1 MRLGRCSRAFVKP
14 RTAVANLMASARTL
28 SASIRSSVIG
38 HHLPSSGRPCP
49 ARKVP
54 PGTRLLSH
62 SGANAGQQPTPPID
76 KPRRLGAWRGF
87 LLPPCAAAK
96 RRPSLCAAGSR
107 ARRETS
113 AGRTPGGVREC
124 CGQDRRRFAVVPA
137 PASAAWMRGAVFR
150 APRMGQGAQATR
162 SERTRQR
169 VRERRSPPQ
178 ARATLLCKVSR
189 DDTLGGLLFTLDV
202 QSG

>member
-14 RTAVANLMASARTL
+14 RTAVANLMTSAKTL

-62 SGANAGQQPTPPID
+62 SGANADQQPIPLSINPAGFEPGGVFLCRPARRQNGGRVYTPKVLALGA
-76 KPRRLGAWRGF
+76 KPRRGARLGRARM
-87 LLPPCAAAK
+87 
-96 RRPSLCAAGSR
+96 RRPGS
-107 ARRETS
+107 ATV
-113 AGRTPGGVREC
+113 P
-124 CGQDRRRFAVVPA
+124 VVPA

-150 APRMGQGAQATR
+150 APRMEQGAQATR

-178 ARATLLCKVSR
+178 APVLREREVLR
-189 DDTLGGLLFTLDV
+189 D
-202 QSG
+202 

>member
-14 RTAVANLMASARTL
+14 RTAVANLMTSTKTL

-62 SGANAGQQPTPPID
+62 SSERGPATHIPPHRQTPLNRSLAGFSFVALHGGKTAAEPMRRRFSRWARNLGGA
-76 KPRRLGAWRGF
+76 RAW
-87 LLPPCAAAK
+87 
-96 RRPSLCAAGSR
+96 
-107 ARRETS
+107 
-113 AGRTPGGVREC
+113 GVREC
-124 CGQDRRRFAVVPA
+124 DGQDRQRFTVVPWSI
-137 PASAAWMRGAVFR
+137 PSGWMRGAVFR
-150 APRMGQGAQATR
+150 APRMGARSAATR
-162 SERTRQR
+162 SGRTRQR

-178 ARATLLCKVSR
+178 APVLREREVLR
-189 DDTLGGLLFTLDV
+189 D
-202 QSG
+202 

>member
-14 RTAVANLMASARTL
+14 RTAVANLMTSAKTL

-62 SGANAGQQPTPPID
+62 SGANVGQQPTPLPSINPAELELGGVFLCRHARRQNGGRACAPKVLALGA
-76 KPRRLGAWRGF
+76 KPRRGARLGRARVRRPGSTTVRRCPRVSLRGGDAGRGF
-87 LLPPCAAAK
+87 P
-96 RRPSLCAAGSR
+96 
-107 ARRETS
+107 
-113 AGRTPGGVREC
+113 
-124 CGQDRRRFAVVPA
+124 
-137 PASAAWMRGAVFR
+137 R
-150 APRMGQGAQATR
+150 APHGGKER
-162 SERTRQR
+162 SGRTRQR

-178 ARATLLCKVSR
+178 APVLREREVLR
-189 DDTLGGLLFTLDV
+189 D
-202 QSG
+202 